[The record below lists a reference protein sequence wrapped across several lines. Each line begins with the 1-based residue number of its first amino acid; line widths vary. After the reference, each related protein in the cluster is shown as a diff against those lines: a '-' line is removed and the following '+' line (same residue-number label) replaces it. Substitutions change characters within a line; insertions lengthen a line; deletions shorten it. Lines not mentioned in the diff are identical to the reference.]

1 MAANC
6 FVFPTGML
14 GLAGVTV
21 MEDRVAEV
29 TVRSVFPEILPE
41 IAVIV
46 VVPAAPAVARPL
58 LLTVAIDVLEELQ
71 VTWVVI
77 SWLVPSE

>member
-1 MAANC
+1 MAVNC

-21 MEDRVAEV
+21 MEDKVAEV

-41 IAVIV
+41 VAVIV
-46 VVPAAPAVARPL
+46 EVPAATPVARAL
-58 LLTVAIDVLEELQ
+58 LLTVAIDVLDELQ
-71 VTWVVI
+71 VAWVVI
-77 SWLVPSE
+77 SWFVPSE